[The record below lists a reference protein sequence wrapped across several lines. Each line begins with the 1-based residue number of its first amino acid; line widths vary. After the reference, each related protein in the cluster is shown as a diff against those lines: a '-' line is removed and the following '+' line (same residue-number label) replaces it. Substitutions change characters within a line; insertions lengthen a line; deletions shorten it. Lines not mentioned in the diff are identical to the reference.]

1 MTVDELLELSD
12 DDQKAYLNGQI
23 AAGKTAEEVYAD
35 LQTCASDMARLGFFV
50 VAGSHDQADAPATPR
65 RSRRSWVGAGPG
77 ACAAL
82 RRYRRYLACVLD
94 QAM

>member
-12 DDQKAYLNGQI
+12 DDQKEYLNGQI

-50 VAGSHDQADAPATPR
+50 VGGKFMIKPTRGYAKTKPTKLG
-65 RSRRSWVGAGPG
+65 
-77 ACAAL
+77 
-82 RRYRRYLACVLD
+82 
-94 QAM
+94 

>member
-50 VAGSHDQADAPATPR
+50 VGGKFMIKPTRGYADEAGL
-65 RSRRSWVGAGPG
+65 GAGPG

>member
-35 LQTCASDMARLGFFV
+35 LQTCASDMARLGL
-50 VAGSHDQADAPATPR
+50 R
-65 RSRRSWVGAGPG
+65 RGGKFMIKPTRGYAKTKPTKLGLGAGPG